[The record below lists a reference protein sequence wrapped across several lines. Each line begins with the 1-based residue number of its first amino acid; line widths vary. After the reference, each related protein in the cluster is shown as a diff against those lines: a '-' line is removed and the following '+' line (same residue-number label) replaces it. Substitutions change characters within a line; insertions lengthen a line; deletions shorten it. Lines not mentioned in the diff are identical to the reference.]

1 MYPNLNGHPTEARW
15 LRKTYWLFALAYL
28 CINAW
33 IVIVPLIGPYTD
45 GNGNELE
52 IKGWYYIV
60 ILACVQ
66 ACALLYYLVTFS
78 RTPVRTGAQG
88 VSHDQISESIKQHPE
103 KKPSIMNLAGVHP
116 EIIEDEYNDP
126 QYGNRRSIKVVID
139 SQVSRIVFRA
149 DPINIPPG
157 I

>member
-1 MYPNLNGHPTEARW
+1 MHSNLDSHATEARW

-28 CINAW
+28 GINAW

-52 IKGWYYIV
+52 VKGWYYIV

-88 VSHDQISESIKQHPE
+88 VSHDQISEAIKQEPD
-103 KKPSIMNLAGVHP
+103 KQLSIMNLAGVHP

-139 SQVSRIVFRA
+139 SPVSLIIFRA
-149 DPINIPPG
+149 DPINILLG